1 MGPSVEFVS
10 RINGSFSQKKNMGQ
24 FFSRKKD
31 QTRGEEGGG
40 CEGGLAK
47 DKTFYVFFFGTLH
60 SKSCFVLFTTVVT
73 ALLSPCPYRKA
84 E

>member
-1 MGPSVEFVS
+1 
-10 RINGSFSQKKNMGQ
+10 MGQ

-60 SKSCFVLFTTVVT
+60 SKPCFVLFTTVVT